1 LTAPGRLL
9 SPYSLR
15 DIAAEGLALAV
26 LQAHWRFTRMDVNQF
41 IKGEAKS
48 NALSNDVPKNVF
60 FKYTIVSD
68 EDSNCAPLD
77 PFIRI
82 R

>member
-1 LTAPGRLL
+1 
-9 SPYSLR
+9 
-15 DIAAEGLALAV
+15 
-26 LQAHWRFTRMDVNQF
+26 MDVNQF